1 MDQLDY
7 GRHYRRWHNESQAHV
22 DKMSQFYQRL
32 ILPHLNGDKA
42 NKILDIGCGMG
53 FLLNGL
59 RNAGYYNLKGI
70 EIDESQAESCRQKGL
85 DVQLVSDSISYL
97 NENVNSFDV
106 ITAFDVL
113 EHIPVHAQVAFVK
126 TICMSLKTGG
136 ILLVSVP
143 NANSFLASRNRYI
156 DYTHHVLFT
165 EVSLD
170 FVIFN
175 GGFTDIKILP
185 MDYGKFNFS
194 LSSVVHL
201 ILLKTVRLFRRIA
214 MIAELGMKQ
223 GSAVP
228 LTFNLLGKAIKQ
240 E

>member
-7 GRHYRRWHNESQAHV
+7 ARHYRRWHNDSLAHI
-22 DKMSQFYQRL
+22 DKMSQFYQTV
-32 ILPHLNGDKA
+32 ILPHLNEDKTS
-42 NKILDIGCGMG
+42 KILDIGCGMG

-59 RNAGYYNLKGI
+59 RNAGYLNLKGI
-70 EIDESQAESCRQKGL
+70 EIDESQAESCRKKGL
-85 DVQLVSDSISYL
+85 DVHLVSNSIDYL
-97 NENVNSFDV
+97 SKNVNSFDV

-113 EHIPVHAQVAFVK
+113 EHIPVSAQVAFVK
-126 TICMSLKTGG
+126 AVHMSLKAGG

-170 FVIFN
+170 FIMFN

-194 LSSVVHL
+194 SSSVVHF
-201 ILLKTVRLFRRIA
+201 ILLKTVRLFRRIT
-214 MIAELGMKQ
+214 MIAELGIKQ
-223 GSAVP
+223 GSDVP
-228 LTFNLLGKAIKQ
+228 LTFNLLGKAIKKA
-240 E
+240 